1 MTEIMLILSWDRRE
15 MKMEMEDEDGD
26 EDGGIEQNIHVR
38 LCTVVYCT
46 VVCRVCFFIL
56 LLVVKSTCRLPTYS
70 KDRITFLSFPVIY
83 GVFQLQIITEL

>member
-1 MTEIMLILSWDRRE
+1 
-15 MKMEMEDEDGD
+15 MEDED

-38 LCTVVYCT
+38 LLCTVVYCT
-46 VVCRVCFFIL
+46 VVGRVCFFIFL

-70 KDRITFLSFPVIY
+70 KDRITSCLSFPVIY